1 MGTTNVVTAIAAA
14 DEIATLVREY
24 SNGVLVCKT
33 NQTVGA
39 LVNSN
44 GTFDVVNVTWSNGV
58 PTAGDSYASYGSVCV
73 IGQENNNRLIVD
85 FHTLAMVDNNDDA
98 YFKVEDKRNSYGE
111 TTITETVY
119 Y

>member
-39 LVNSN
+39 LVNAD
-44 GTFDVVNVTWSNGV
+44 GTFDVVNVT
-58 PTAGDSYASYGSVCV
+58 
-73 IGQENNNRLIVD
+73 
-85 FHTLAMVDNNDDA
+85 
-98 YFKVEDKRNSYGE
+98 
-111 TTITETVY
+111 
-119 Y
+119 